1 MHTRGCING
10 LTAVGLVLA
19 AAASLPAPS
28 RGQAQEPIRIGAVL
42 SVTGAAAGLGVP
54 ERNGAVVAEKTINAK
69 GGIKGRPIRIIV
81 EDDTSNPD
89 TAVTKANDL
98 IFNQKVV
105 TVFGGILLGRR
116 SRSAASPTR
125 RRCRS

>member
-19 AAASLPAPS
+19 AGLVAARPL

-54 ERNGAVVAEKTINAK
+54 ERNGAVVAEKAINAK
-69 GGIKGRPIRIIV
+69 GGIKGRPIKLIV
-81 EDDTSNPD
+81 EDDTTNPD

-105 TVFGGILLGRR
+105 ALLGGTNIAPTVAM
-116 SRSAASPTR
+116 AASPTR
-125 RRCRS
+125 